1 MRYFKRVDW
10 NGKTTTVESYS
21 HQAPVVGA
29 EEIDQAEHD
38 LFMANLPEPS
48 PGSLPKTLQT
58 QIDELKAE
66 LVENGVIS

>member
-29 EEIDQAEHD
+29 EEIDRAEHD
-38 LFMANLPEPS
+38 LFMANLPETS
-48 PGSLPKTLQT
+48 PDSLPKTT
-58 QIDELKAE
+58 QDQLDELKAE
-66 LVENGVIS
+66 LVSRGVI